1 MDKLDLYRT
10 YIQEIL
16 EEIAGYKAI
25 PVEIETELV
34 IDRTRDHYLLVNVGW
49 RNLKRTYGNPIHLD
63 IKDGKIWLQQDMT
76 DYSIAEKL
84 LEKGVPKEDIV
95 LAFHAP
101 YKRPYT
107 GFAIG

>member
-1 MDKLDLYRT
+1 MDKLDLYRQ

-16 EEIAGYKAI
+16 EEIASHKGI
-25 PVEIETELV
+25 PAEIETEL
-34 IDRTRDHYLLVNVGW
+34 ILDRVRDHYLLINVGW
-49 RNLKRTYGNPIHLD
+49 HNLQRTDGNPVHLD
-63 IKDGKIWLQQDMT
+63 IKDNKIWLQQDLT
-76 DYSIAEKL
+76 DYRIAEKL

-107 GFAIG
+107 GFAVA